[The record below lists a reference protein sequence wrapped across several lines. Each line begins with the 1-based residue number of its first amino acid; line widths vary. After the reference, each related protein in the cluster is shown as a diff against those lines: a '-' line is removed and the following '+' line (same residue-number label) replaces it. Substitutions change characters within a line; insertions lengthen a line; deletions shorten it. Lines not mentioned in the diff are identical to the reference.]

1 MSRNP
6 KFGKIAPSNRYRTR
20 HNPLKASF
28 LRAGMGVG
36 PDRSDCAGAPGDRWQ
51 RGAGGSV
58 MTCSLLIAGHDPAL
72 HSDPHRFDIER
83 ADTTHLAIGG
93 SMHYC
98 LGAPL
103 AAPRHRS
110 PSRRCSSVSTHS
122 RSTRSMPSST
132 SAHRS
137 STDWKRFGCAPPDKR
152 IAFVRDEFDL
162 PA

>member
-1 MSRNP
+1 
-6 KFGKIAPSNRYRTR
+6 
-20 HNPLKASF
+20 
-28 LRAGMGVG
+28 MGVG

-110 PSRRCSSVSTHS
+110 RARLRASAKRRPNIFLESYLQGLLGAKQLNFT
-122 RSTRSMPSST
+122 
-132 SAHRS
+132 
-137 STDWKRFGCAPPDKR
+137 
-152 IAFVRDEFDL
+152 I
-162 PA
+162 